1 MAVNLAR
8 KSVFK
13 TERKRIRKGRKEEGE
28 GGRKERLK
36 RDQTAMT
43 RKFSG
48 LYSSGSRS
56 FLPACPLPVPIVFD
70 IHTTHPSFLLRFF
83 HLFSFSSFFPTSS
96 PSSSFFIAGEP
107 SFSLF
112 LILSLPLFPACPSP
126 AGPTRTRAVSFLPG
140 PGTTAIEFGTINPNE
155 EERSECRA
163 GPV

>member
-13 TERKRIRKGRKEEGE
+13 TERKRIRRGRKEEGD

-56 FLPACPLPVPIVFD
+56 FLPACPLPVHVAFD
-70 IHTTHPSFLLRFF
+70 IHTTHPSFLLRSF
-83 HLFSFSSFFPTSS
+83 HLFSFFF
-96 PSSSFFIAGEP
+96 SSFFIAGES
-107 SFSLF
+107 SFSLS
-112 LILSLPLFPACPSP
+112 LILSPSSPPPFSLPV
-126 AGPTRTRAVSFLPG
+126 PTRPEPVPFLFFPDLG
-140 PGTTAIEFGTINPNE
+140 QPRSSW
-155 EERSECRA
+155 ERSTQTGGEIRIS
-163 GPV
+163 GRTSLK

>member
-13 TERKRIRKGRKEEGE
+13 TERKRIRKERKEEGE

-56 FLPACPLPVPIVFD
+56 FLPPCPFPVPIAFD

-83 HLFSFSSFFPTSS
+83 HLFSFSS
-96 PSSSFFIAGEP
+96 SSFFIAGES
-107 SFSLF
+107 SFSLS

-140 PGTTAIEFGTINPNE
+140 PGTTAIELGTINPNE
-155 EERSECRA
+155 EERSESRA
-163 GPV
+163 RPV